1 MENFN
6 SAELNEEV
14 SELLDL
20 YVVGALDDNEIS
32 EVKSILSV
40 SPSAKNYIDEQR
52 ALLSRFEED
61 TPSNPILFDSIKKE
75 LSKSN
80 KVTNISTE
88 RRTDPASKPK
98 YSYLAIAASFVAIV
112 VSLSL
117 VLLNTNSSNDNTAS
131 KPMDMKKEM
140 AAFTKQDSTQVMSL
154 TNDKSD
160 LKVELAM
167 NKNGQV
173 MLDGRNLGKLSPTE
187 TYQLWAIVGD
197 SQNGEDAI
205 KIVSASVLG
214 NNPNIS
220 MTHVDGDIKGFA
232 ITKEVSGGVTSSDQT
247 PVYSYMIA

>member
-80 KVTNISTE
+80 KVTN
-88 RRTDPASKPK
+88 KW
-98 YSYLAIAASFVAIV
+98 LH
-112 VSLSL
+112 L
-117 VLLNTNSSNDNTAS
+117 
-131 KPMDMKKEM
+131 
-140 AAFTKQDSTQVMSL
+140 Q
-154 TNDKSD
+154 
-160 LKVELAM
+160 
-167 NKNGQV
+167 NKIQH
-173 MLDGRNLGKLSPTE
+173 KLC
-187 TYQLWAIVGD
+187 
-197 SQNGEDAI
+197 
-205 KIVSASVLG
+205 
-214 NNPNIS
+214 
-220 MTHVDGDIKGFA
+220 H
-232 ITKEVSGGVTSSDQT
+232 
-247 PVYSYMIA
+247 